1 MPTAN
6 THDFTELRD
15 YVGSDGKR
23 LTRREHQIIAMMA
36 WGYSDKVIA
45 DYLNST
51 TKAVQMVIVKIH
63 RRYGWTRRQMASYYA
78 NEIGLI

>member
-6 THDFTELRD
+6 THDFTDLRQ

-23 LTRREHQIIAMMA
+23 LARREHQIIAMLA
-36 WGYSDKVIA
+36 WGYSDRVIA
-45 DYLNST
+45 DYLNSS
-51 TKAVQMVIVKIH
+51 TKAVQTIIRKLS

-78 NEIGLI
+78 NEIGLY